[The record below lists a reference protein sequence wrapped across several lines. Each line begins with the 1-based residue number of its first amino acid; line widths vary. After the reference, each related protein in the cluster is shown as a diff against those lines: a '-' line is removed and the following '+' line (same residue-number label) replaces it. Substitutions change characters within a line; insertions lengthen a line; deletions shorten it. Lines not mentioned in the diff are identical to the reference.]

1 MDTEHEQVMQ
11 NEPVDCA
18 IDPTSRATTG
28 RRRWAW
34 EEPGAPRPDDRII
47 AMMTDLELVSHVQ
60 KELAEIRRRAERN
73 PGIYELAGLLLN
85 LPKADQPAKGFF
97 AEIGAKGQNGS

>member
-18 IDPTSRATTG
+18 IDPRSQATTG

-60 KELAEIRRRAERN
+60 KATAEIRRRAKRN
-73 PGIYELAGLLLN
+73 PALYELAGLLLN
-85 LPKADQPAKGFF
+85 LPKQEPAKGFF
-97 AEIGAKGQNGS
+97 AEIGEKLQNGS